1 MYLFASPIL
10 AQHLKRVKEAAMH
23 STCLDKHVGCVIL
36 NCPISGQPE
45 IVYGANIDERR
56 QCLALGHC
64 RKQDG
69 LSCPAI
75 HAEICALQQLG
86 ELRNKAEGRHRI
98 CFCTLEPCE
107 DCTKQLIAAG
117 VQEVFFMQHTRRP
130 GYEAWK
136 LARGTAGWSHVEGI
150 ITLPAGNNAD
160 GGFYMVK

>member
-36 NCPISGQPE
+36 NCSISGQPE

-117 VQEVFFMQHTRRP
+117 VQEVFFMQHTTRIVSDVRMFCP
-130 GYEAWK
+130 SGMD
-136 LARGTAGWSHVEGI
+136 TAKEVISPFICVSTAFSI
-150 ITLPAGNNAD
+150 IPS
-160 GGFYMVK
+160 